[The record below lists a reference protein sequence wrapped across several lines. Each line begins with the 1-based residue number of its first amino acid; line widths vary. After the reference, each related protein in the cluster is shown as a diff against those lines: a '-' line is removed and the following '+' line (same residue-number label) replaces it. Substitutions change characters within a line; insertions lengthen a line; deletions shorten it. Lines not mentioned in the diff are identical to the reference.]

1 MLTFTSYTMLLAY
14 NNMRILLVA
23 VMCIL
28 PTLASAHSMS
38 PGFETEYAVSDT
50 HSKEYIVKN
59 DYPFPATYKVEVF
72 NKDMTPATEWKAEKY
87 TFRIKPNSKK
97 EINLKFKSTETR
109 KLIVCSTLTNIGYEN
124 EEASIISRVCSRLI
138 INGVTRL

>member
-1 MLTFTSYTMLLAY
+1 
-14 NNMRILLVA
+14 MRILLVA

-50 HSKEYIVKN
+50 FVKKYIVKN
-59 DYPFPATYKVEVF
+59 SYNFPATYKISVH
-72 NKDMTPATEWKAEKY
+72 NKDMTPAVQWKARKY
-87 TFRIKPNSKK
+87 TFKIKPNSKK
-97 EINLKFKSTETR
+97 EFEIKFNSTETR

-124 EEASIISRVCSRLI
+124 EKASIISRVCSRLI
-138 INGVTRL
+138 INGVTSL

>member
-1 MLTFTSYTMLLAY
+1 
-14 NNMRILLVA
+14 MRILLVA

-50 HSKEYIVKN
+50 HSKTYIVKN
-59 DYPFPATYKVEVF
+59 EYPFPATYKVEVF

-87 TFRIKPNSKK
+87 TFKIKPNSKK

>member
-1 MLTFTSYTMLLAY
+1 
-14 NNMRILLVA
+14 MRFIVVA

-50 HSKEYIVKN
+50 HSKTYTVKN
-59 DYPFPATYKVEVF
+59 DYNFPATYKVQVF
-72 NKDMTPATEWKAEKY
+72 NKDMTPATDWKAKKY
-87 TFRIKPNSKK
+87 TFKMNPNSKK

-124 EEASIISRVCSRLI
+124 EKASIISRVCSRLI

>member
-1 MLTFTSYTMLLAY
+1 
-14 NNMRILLVA
+14 MRILLVA

-50 HSKEYIVKN
+50 FSKTYTVKN
-59 DYPFPATYKVEVF
+59 DYNFPATYKVEVF
-72 NKDMTPATEWKAEKY
+72 NKDMTPATEWKAKKY
-87 TFRIKPNSKK
+87 TFKMKPNSKK
-97 EINLKFKSTETR
+97 EFNLKFKSTETR
-109 KLIVCSTLTNIGYEN
+109 KVIVCSTLTNIGYEN
-124 EEASIISRVCSRLI
+124 EKASIISRVCSRLI